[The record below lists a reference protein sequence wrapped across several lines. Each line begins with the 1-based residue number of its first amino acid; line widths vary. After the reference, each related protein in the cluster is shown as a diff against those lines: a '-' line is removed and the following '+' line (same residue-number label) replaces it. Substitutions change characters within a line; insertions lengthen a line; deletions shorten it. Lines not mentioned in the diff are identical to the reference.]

1 MYTVAILITNYLK
14 TKAFYIQFTKFKVTV
29 RRSHDIANS
38 VLNDSINI
46 PLYIQLYT
54 YIKDSILNNDISPGE
69 RLPSLRALSKT
80 LNLSLTTIELAYNQ
94 LLVEGYISS
103 KPQSGYYVNDISS
116 EVGKAFVIED
126 SKENRD

>member
-1 MYTVAILITNYLK
+1 MISIT
-14 TKAFYIQFTKFKVTV
+14 T
-29 RRSHDIANS
+29 

-54 YIKDSILNNDISPGE
+54 YIKDSIFNNDISPGE

-103 KPQSGYYVNDISS
+103 KPQSGYYVNDIRQL
-116 EVGKAFVIED
+116 
-126 SKENRD
+126 NRCQSLRIMIRQTLILKLKKWKNASIMLNEYSHLLFER